1 MGKVGG
7 YEWVG
12 ASGKKMLRGMILLI
26 GKVGVLFLC
35 YGCTLSFVMRTHSI
49 LSRSSQLGVGELG
62 IFRERKLI
70 LVIILSLSPRSCI
83 DR

>member
-12 ASGKKMLRGMILLI
+12 ASGKKILGGVALLT
-26 GKVGVLFLC
+26 GKVRVLFLC
-35 YGCTLSFVMRTHSI
+35 YGCALSIVMRTHSI
-49 LSRSSQLGVGELG
+49 LSRSSQLGVGDLG
-62 IFRERKLI
+62 IFSERKLI